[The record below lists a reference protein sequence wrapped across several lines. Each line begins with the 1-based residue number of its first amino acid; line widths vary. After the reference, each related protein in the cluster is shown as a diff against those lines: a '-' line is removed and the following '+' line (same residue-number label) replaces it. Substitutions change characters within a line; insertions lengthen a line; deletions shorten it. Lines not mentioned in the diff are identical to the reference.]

1 LIVGSLYPDA
11 SFFLPKYLQVES
23 NNKKKGVFV
32 ASLKGGG
39 WKQGR
44 VADGMDE
51 IRHVE
56 MDTVWIVSVCRKRR
70 KKQKKMKEKKRSTIR
85 KDKIDSGGEE
95 GRQIFFSLDSRS
107 PREAAPIL
115 YPSVRHV
122 Y

>member
-1 LIVGSLYPDA
+1 MSVDRRFIVPRRF
-11 SFFLPKYLQVES
+11 FFLSKISSGGKQQQE
-23 NNKKKGVFV
+23 KRVFV

-70 KKQKKMKEKKRSTIR
+70 KKGEKKEEIYNMKGQNRLW
-85 KDKIDSGGEE
+85 GG
-95 GRQIFFSLDSRS
+95 GRQIFF
-107 PREAAPIL
+107 P
-115 YPSVRHV
+115 
-122 Y
+122 